1 MQMMALSARD
11 AARSTEPTVVL
22 TGLQFSPGVVGGKG
36 AALDRLIGSSI
47 PVPTSGVVTTAAYR
61 AFVDVPVLHALI
73 GRIRSDAVIST
84 ENVDAAFRSVSFSDD
99 LREQI
104 VATARRVGGGERLAI
119 RSSATVEDLAGSSF
133 AGQYRS
139 LLDVDPAEPDA
150 VLDAVRMVFAS
161 LWHPAPCAY
170 RKAFGI
176 DETDVEMA
184 AVMMRMVAAETAG
197 VVFTRDPGGGALDAR
212 IESVEGLGDT
222 LVAGERTPHA
232 WIVRRSLQG
241 FDGSQEIAEALR
253 LSLEIERLEGSP
265 QDVEWAYD
273 GALMWIVQ
281 TRPITVAGESS
292 GDGFDD
298 PVDAAELTTAGI
310 DEMLPGVFPPLR
322 WEIASH
328 LFNEA
333 FSRLVEDLGGRSRN
347 HDDDRRFVRRVRG
360 RVAMDFDALR
370 DLAQRLPGGSVDEL
384 ELQYF
389 GSQRRGGPAAPAL
402 ADTSRWSV
410 LRHDVKSLTVRK
422 RSSLDAEIVVH
433 AVDVLGSGRDVASL
447 TSRDLAAYQFRL
459 IDLAVRAAAAEL
471 AVASSAASS
480 YRKIELLL
488 APHLGDVEAGSWTER
503 ITSGYGITVAPDAD
517 ASAAVFAGPTW
528 TELGRSPPTEADL
541 HRDGD
546 SSGSDEWDPLISRLR
561 ATASW
566 GERGLV
572 TAMRTRALRH
582 VVAETTTLLRRR
594 EATKA
599 ALLRLGG
606 EVRRTMLEQGARL
619 VERGALDDPADI
631 ELMTMNEIRSAFAGH
646 PVPPNSLAGRRRW
659 LRRSTAEPPLP
670 RVFVGVPEYAPVEL
684 PEGGRL
690 DGWAASPGRY
700 TGTAT
705 VVSDPGGKFE
715 PGAILV
721 AEATDASWS
730 PLFLKAGAIVVD
742 CGGPLSHAAILA
754 RELGVPA
761 VLNVQGASRT
771 LDGHRLTVDGDAGIV
786 VVLDSADDEATVV
799 ATEGLRP

>member
-1 MQMMALSARD
+1 MSTRD
-11 AARSTEPTVVL
+11 AALSTESVVVL
-22 TGLQFSPGVVGGKG
+22 SGLGFSPGIVGGKG
-36 AALDRLIGSSI
+36 SALDRLIESSI
-47 PVPTSGVVTTAAYR
+47 PVPASGVVTTSAYR
-61 AFVDVPVLHALI
+61 SFVDVPALHELT
-73 GRIRSDAVIST
+73 GRIQAGDVVSKD
-84 ENVDAAFRSVSFSDD
+84 EVDAAFRQVSFSAD

-104 VATARRVGGGERLAI
+104 LGTARRVGSGDRLAI

-139 LLDVDPAEPDA
+139 LLNIDPAEPDA
-150 VLDAVRMVFAS
+150 VLDAVRLVFAS

-176 DETDVEMA
+176 DDGNVEMA
-184 AVMMRMVAAETAG
+184 VVMMRMVAAETAG
-197 VVFTRDPGGGALDAR
+197 VVFTRDPGGGTLDAR
-212 IESVEGLGDT
+212 VEAVEGLGDT
-222 LVAGERTPHA
+222 LVGGERTPRA
-232 WIVRRSLQG
+232 WIVRRNLKG
-241 FDGSQEIAEALR
+241 FDGPQRIATALR

-265 QDVEWAYD
+265 QDVEWADD
-273 GALMWIVQ
+273 GARMWIVQ
-281 TRPITVAGESS
+281 ARPITVAGESS

-310 DEMLPGVFPPLR
+310 DEMLPGVFAPLR
-322 WEIASH
+322 WQIASH

-333 FSRLVEDLGGRSRN
+333 FSRLVEDLGAGSDR
-347 HDDDRRFVRRVRG
+347 HDEDHRFVRRVRG

-370 DLAQRLPGGSVDEL
+370 DLARRLPGGSVDEL

-389 GSQRRGGPAAPAL
+389 GSQRRGAPAAPKL
-402 ADTSRWSV
+402 TDSSRWSA
-410 LRHDVKSLTVRK
+410 LRHDVRSLKVRK
-422 RSSLDAEIVVH
+422 RSALDAEIVVH
-433 AVDVLGSGRDVASL
+433 AVDGIGRGHDVTSL
-447 TSRDLAAYQFRL
+447 TSSDLAAYQFRL

-480 YRKIELLL
+480 YRKIEVLL
-488 APHLGDVEAGSWTER
+488 ASHLGDVEAGTWTER
-503 ITSGYGITVAPDAD
+503 ITSGHDITVAPDVN

-528 TELGRSPPTEADL
+528 TEIGRAPPTEAEL
-541 HRDGD
+541 HPGSD
-546 SSGSDEWDPLISRLR
+546 SSGSGEWDLLIARLR
-561 ATASW
+561 STASW
-566 GERGLV
+566 GQHGLV

-594 EATKA
+594 EASKA

-619 VERGALDDPADI
+619 AERGALDDLTHI
-631 ELMTMNEIRSAFAGH
+631 ELMTMNEIRSAFAGR
-646 PVPPNSLAGRRRW
+646 PLPPNSLAGRGRW
-659 LRRSTAEPPLP
+659 LRRFAAEPPLP
-670 RVFVGVPEYAPVEL
+670 RVFVGVPEHAPFEL
-684 PEGGRL
+684 PEGGRF

-705 VVSDPGGKFE
+705 VVSDPDTPFE
-715 PGAILV
+715 QGSILV

-742 CGGPLSHAAILA
+742 RGGPLSHAAILA

-761 VLNVQGASRT
+761 VLNVPGASRS

-786 VVLDSADDEATVV
+786 VVLDSTGDEAPD
-799 ATEGLRP
+799 AAGEGLRP

>member
-1 MQMMALSARD
+1 MSAHEP
-11 AARSTEPTVVL
+11 ARSTEQVVVL
-22 TGLQFSPGVVGGKG
+22 SGLQFSPGLVGGKG

-47 PVPTSGVVTTAAYR
+47 PVPTSGVVTTTAYR
-61 AFVDVPVLHALI
+61 AFVDVPALHELTA
-73 GRIRSDAVIST
+73 RIRSGDVVST
-84 ENVDAAFRSVSFSDD
+84 ERVDAAFRSVSFSDD

-104 VATARRVGGGERLAI
+104 LATARRVGGGNRLAI
-119 RSSATVEDLAGSSF
+119 RSSATVEDLTGSSF

-139 LLDVDPAEPDA
+139 VLDVDPAEPDA

-170 RKAFGI
+170 RKAFGV
-176 DETDVEMA
+176 DETGAEMA

-222 LVAGERTPHA
+222 LVGGERTPRA
-232 WIVRRSLQG
+232 WTVRRSLQG
-241 FDGSQEIAEALR
+241 FDGPPEIAEALR
-253 LSLEIERLEGSP
+253 LSLRIERLEGSP

-273 GALMWIVQ
+273 GALTWIVQ
-281 TRPITVAGESS
+281 TRPITVAAEAS

-310 DEMLPGVFPPLR
+310 DEMLPGVVPPLR
-322 WEIASH
+322 WHVASH

-333 FSRLVEDLGGRSRN
+333 FSRLVEDLGARSHHRE
-347 HDDDRRFVRRVRG
+347 DDRRFIRRVRG

-370 DLAQRLPGGSVDEL
+370 DLTQRLPGGSVDEL

-389 GSQRRGGPAAPAL
+389 GSQRRGGRAAPAPT
-402 ADTSRWSV
+402 DTSRWAI
-410 LRHDVKSLTVRK
+410 LRHDLRSLTVRK
-422 RSSLDAEIVVH
+422 RSSLDAAIVVH
-433 AVDVLGSGRDVASL
+433 TVDELGSGRDVSSL

-488 APHLGDVEAGSWTER
+488 ASHLGDVEAGSWTER
-503 ITSGYGITVAPDAD
+503 ITSGHRITVAPDPE

-528 TELGRSPPTEADL
+528 TELGRAPPTAEDL
-541 HRDGD
+541 RRDGA
-546 SSGSDEWDPLISRLR
+546 SSGSDEWDLLIARLR
-561 ATASW
+561 PTASW
-566 GERGLV
+566 GEGGLV

-582 VVAETTTLLRRR
+582 VVAETSALLRRR

-619 VERGALDDPADI
+619 AESGALEDPSDV
-631 ELMTMNEIRSAFAGH
+631 ELMTMGEIRAAFAGQ

-659 LRRSTAEPPLP
+659 LRRYTAEPPLP
-670 RVFVGVPEYAPVEL
+670 RVFVGVPDYAPVEL
-684 PEGGRL
+684 PQGGRL

-700 TGTAT
+700 TGMAT
-705 VVSDPGGKFE
+705 VVSDPETPFE
-715 PGAILV
+715 SGSILV

-730 PLFLKAGAIVVD
+730 PLFLEAGAIVVD
-742 CGGPLSHAAILA
+742 RGGPLSHAAILA

-771 LDGHRLTVDGDAGIV
+771 LDGRRLTVDGDAGIV
-786 VVLDSADDEATVV
+786 VVLDSADDEAGVV
-799 ATEGLRP
+799 AGEGMRP